1 MHILESLL
9 LLQGITTNMLDR
21 SYSGYD
27 PSPSSRVYD
36 EHCTPV
42 AELNFKRFPDIQAD
56 SNLSEDKEKLWSLA
70 CAFTDM
76 DESEEAVDM
85 QDDELTATVSA
96 IEMNEDEGQSFEEEL
111 DIMTAE
117 DVIEIDD
124 QQLNISEP
132 SSA

>member
-1 MHILESLL
+1 
-9 LLQGITTNMLDR
+9 MLDR
-21 SYSGYD
+21 SHSGYD

-42 AELNFKRFPDIQAD
+42 AELNFKRFPELQAD
-56 SNLSEDKEKLWSLA
+56 GSLSEDKQKLWSLA

-76 DESEEAVDM
+76 DESEEVMDM
-85 QDDELTATVSA
+85 PDDELTATVSA
-96 IEMNEDEGQSFEEEL
+96 IEMNEDEGQSYDEDL
-111 DIMTAE
+111 DIMSAE

-124 QQLNISEP
+124 QQLNIGEP